1 MNRSKRQK
9 MPSSKSAPGAIVYP
23 LIAGLLFVSDMSQAQ
38 DRRPDRSV
46 TVSAT
51 GTVAA
56 EPDMAHVSTGVVSEA
71 ESARE
76 ALNRNSAT
84 MKKLIDGLKAKGI
97 VEKDI
102 QTTSINVEPR
112 YQQFKDG
119 RPSTI
124 AGYRVVNQVRIT
136 ARELAKLGEVLDQ
149 AVTLGANQMGAIQ
162 FEVSNAE
169 TLKDEAR
176 KRAMDNALRRARLYA
191 AGAGAE
197 VGPVISISE
206 EVQFIGPR
214 PVPMARTALAA
225 EAVPIEAGTQTLE
238 ARVHVTWSLK

>member
-1 MNRSKRQK
+1 
-9 MPSSKSAPGAIVYP
+9 
-23 LIAGLLFVSDMSQAQ
+23 MSEAQ

-176 KRAMDNALRRARLYA
+176 KRAMQNALRRAKLYA

-214 PVPMARTALAA
+214 PVPMARSALAA
-225 EAVPIEAGTQTLE
+225 EAVPIEAGTQMLE

>member
-1 MNRSKRQK
+1 
-9 MPSSKSAPGAIVYP
+9 
-23 LIAGLLFVSDMSQAQ
+23 MSEAQ

-97 VEKDI
+97 TEKDI

-136 ARELAKLGEVLDQ
+136 ARDLAKLGEVLDQ

-169 TLKDEAR
+169 KLKDEAR
-176 KRAMDNALRRARLYA
+176 KRAMENALRRAKLYA

-225 EAVPIEAGTQTLE
+225 EAVPIEAGTQMLE

>member
-1 MNRSKRQK
+1 M
-9 MPSSKSAPGAIVYP
+9 SAPRFAYSAFV
-23 LIAGLLFVSDMSQAQ
+23 LSLLAGLVLVSDMSEAQ

-51 GTVAA
+51 GSVAA
-56 EPDMAHVSTGVVSEA
+56 DPDMAYVSTGVVSEA
-71 ESARE
+71 ETARD
-76 ALNRNSAT
+76 ALNRNTAT
-84 MKKLIDGLKAKGI
+84 MKKLIDGLKEKG
-97 VEKDI
+97 VAAKDI

-119 RPSTI
+119 RPATI

-136 ARELAKLGEVLDQ
+136 ARDLTKLGEVLDQ
-149 AVTLGANQMGAIQ
+149 AVTLGANQMGGIQ
-162 FEVSNAE
+162 FDVSKAE

-176 KRAMDNALRRARLYA
+176 KLAMENALRRARLYA

-206 EVQFIGPR
+206 DVQYVGPR
-214 PVPMARTALAA
+214 PMPMARSALAA
-225 EAVPIEAGTQTLE
+225 EAVPIEAGTQMLE
-238 ARVHVTWSLK
+238 ARVHVVWSLK

>member
-1 MNRSKRQK
+1 
-9 MPSSKSAPGAIVYP
+9 
-23 LIAGLLFVSDMSQAQ
+23 MSEAQ

-51 GTVAA
+51 GSVAA
-56 EPDMAHVSTGVVSEA
+56 DPDMAYVSTGVVSEA
-71 ESARE
+71 ETARD
-76 ALNRNSAT
+76 ALNRNTAT
-84 MKKLIDGLKAKGI
+84 MKKLIDGLKEKG
-97 VEKDI
+97 VAAKDI

-119 RPSTI
+119 RPATI

-136 ARELAKLGEVLDQ
+136 ARDLTKLGEVLDQ
-149 AVTLGANQMGAIQ
+149 AVTLGANQMGGIQ
-162 FEVSNAE
+162 FDVSKAE

-176 KRAMDNALRRARLYA
+176 KLAMENALRRARLYA

-206 EVQFIGPR
+206 DVQYVGPR
-214 PVPMARTALAA
+214 PMPMARSALAA
-225 EAVPIEAGTQTLE
+225 EAVPIEAGTQMLE
-238 ARVHVTWSLK
+238 ARVHVVWSLK